1 MSSDLS
7 DSVKPEL
14 ETGKTDQKALT
25 HGQLI
30 RYRFMRNRLAVVS
43 LIVIG
48 LFYLIAIPAEFTAP
62 YGPTE
67 RFMSAI
73 SVPPQPVRIVDE
85 EGQWHL
91 PFVYGMEQRTNPRT
105 FKREYVVD
113 TSQRYGLQLF
123 PQTQPYRLFVLELD
137 RKLFGFEGASG
148 HLLGTDNQGR
158 DMLSRTIHGGRVSL
172 LIGLI
177 GVAIS
182 MVIGTIAGIVSG
194 LLGGWVD
201 SAIQRLI
208 EVLLS
213 FPTIPLW
220 MAFSAAVPST
230 WSPLNVFFVMSIII
244 SFIGWASLGR
254 VVRGITLSLKNEE
267 YVEAA
272 RLNGGGT
279 WWIVIQHLLPGNF
292 SYIIVAL
299 TLAIPN
305 MILGETAL
313 SFLGLGIRPP
323 MVSWGTLLQTSQDIN
338 VVATQSWVV
347 VSAAVPII
355 LAVLA
360 FNFVGDGLRDA
371 TDPGGRS

>member
-1 MSSDLS
+1 
-7 DSVKPEL
+7 
-14 ETGKTDQKALT
+14 
-25 HGQLI
+25 
-30 RYRFMRNRLAVVS
+30 
-43 LIVIG
+43 
-48 LFYLIAIPAEFTAP
+48 
-62 YGPTE
+62 
-67 RFMSAI
+67 
-73 SVPPQPVRIVDE
+73 
-85 EGQWHL
+85 
-91 PFVYGMEQRTNPRT
+91 MEQRTNPRT
-105 FKREYVVD
+105 FKREYVTD
-113 TSQRYGLQLF
+113 TSVRHSLQIF
-123 PQTQPYRLFVLELD
+123 PETAPYKMFGLEL
-137 RKLFGFEGASG
+137 RHKLFGFSDGTG
-148 HLLGTDNQGR
+148 HFLGTDNQGR

-182 MVIGTIAGIVSG
+182 MIIGTIAGIVSG
-194 LLGGWVD
+194 LAGGWVD
-201 SAIQRLI
+201 NTIQRLI

-244 SFIGWASLGR
+244 SFIGWASLAR

-267 YVEAA
+267 YIEAA
-272 RLNGGGT
+272 RINGGGT

-338 VVATQSWVV
+338 VVATQPWVV

-371 TDPGGRS
+371 TDPGGRT